1 MVTDMTRENSDNGKA
16 TTVSMVDLG
25 AAVTEM
31 TFTDEEF
38 MAFPD
43 VMKAEL
49 LKADNDCAW
58 RAVNYKVVANAFL
71 NDNRIRYKANVC
83 GIGLEELK
91 KEFYAMAMIPGNMD
105 KLMAK
110 RTKSLVGLFRNE
122 LLGYVTALHRKKM
135 SKDKH
140 EVEWPINEDGRP
152 MEFADNA
159 RNPYQEAVHKDK
171 VVTATGTIQAGY
183 DEDPLG
189 VIIVLLRNQG
199 MDYAEIR
206 EQLELKSEVAVRQR
220 YSRAVKLLKDK
231 RKEIEKGER

>member
-1 MVTDMTRENSDNGKA
+1 MTDMEQMDGGNEKA
-16 TTVSMVDLG
+16 TVVPQVDLG
-25 AAVTEM
+25 ATVTEM
-31 TFTDEEF
+31 TFSDEEF

-49 LKADNDCAW
+49 LKADNECAW
-58 RAVNYKVVANAFL
+58 RVVNYKVVANAFL
-71 NDNRIRYKANVC
+71 NDNRIRYRANVC

-91 KEFYAMAMIPGNMD
+91 KEFYAMAMVPGNMD

-122 LLGYVTALHRKKM
+122 LLGYVTALHRKKL

-140 EVEWPINEDGRP
+140 EVEWPVNEDGRP

-171 VVTATGTIQAGY
+171 VVTATGTIHAGY
-183 DEDPLG
+183 DDDPLG

-206 EQLELKSEVAVRQR
+206 DQLELKSEMAVRQR
-220 YSRAVKLLKDK
+220 YSRVVKLLKDK
-231 RKEIEKGER
+231 RRIIEKGE